1 MLLTPVQEV
10 RDLWKRGGFK
20 LTKFIS
26 NKKDILF
33 RTPYAIRRDGA
44 KDNDLTGSLP
54 IERALGVFWD
64 ADNDVIKFKIDL
76 KDQPMTRQ
84 GMLSV
89 ISSIYD
95 PLGLACPFLL
105 QGRRLL
111 QGLCQVMHGWDEMVP
126 DNICQ
131 KWEAWKS
138 SLKGLEKI
146 CIRRCIKPEGFGI
159 IKEASLHHF
168 SDASEEGYGQSTYL
182 RLVNVS
188 GKIHC
193 CLLMGKSRVT
203 PKKYVTIPHLELVA
217 AVLSVKIAALTGREL
232 DIEWKNETFW
242 TDSKVVLGY
251 INNNTKTFKIF
262 VANRIQQIHE
272 GSNVSQ
278 WRYAPSKMNP
288 ADDASRGLDA
298 NKNTSSSIWFKGPEF
313 FLAQ

>member
-1 MLLTPVQEV
+1 MFQ
-10 RDLWKRGGFK
+10 
-20 LTKFIS
+20 
-26 NKKDILF
+26 ILD
-33 RTPYAIRRDGA
+33 ALRRDGA
-44 KDNDLTGSLP
+44 KDKDLTGNLP
-54 IERALGVFWD
+54 IERALGIFWD
-64 ADNDVIKFKIDL
+64 AENDVIKFKIDL
-76 KDQPMTRQ
+76 KDQPMTRR

-217 AVLSVKIAALTGREL
+217 AVLSVKIAALIRREL

-251 INNNTKTFKIF
+251 INNNTKKFKIF

-272 GSNVSQ
+272 GSNVSL
-278 WRYAPSKMNP
+278 WRYVMFHLK
-288 ADDASRGLDA
+288 
-298 NKNTSSSIWFKGPEF
+298 
-313 FLAQ
+313 

>member
-20 LTKFIS
+20 LAKFIS

-95 PLGLACPFLL
+95 PLGLACPFLF

-111 QGLCQVMHGWDEMVP
+111 QGFVSSMHDWDEMVP

-131 KWEAWKS
+131 NWEARKY
-138 SLKGLEKI
+138 SLKDFEKI

-168 SDASEEGYGQSTYL
+168 SDVLEEKYGGQSTY
-182 RLVNVS
+182 RQLVNVS
-188 GKIHC
+188 GKMS
-193 CLLMGKSRVT
+193 LNGKSRVT
-203 PKKYVTIPHLELVA
+203 PNKYVTIPRLKFVA
-217 AVLSVKIAALTGREL
+217 AVLPVKITALIRRNLG
-232 DIEWKNETFW
+232 IE
-242 TDSKVVLGY
+242 
-251 INNNTKTFKIF
+251 
-262 VANRIQQIHE
+262 
-272 GSNVSQ
+272 
-278 WRYAPSKMNP
+278 
-288 ADDASRGLDA
+288 
-298 NKNTSSSIWFKGPEF
+298 
-313 FLAQ
+313 

>member
-1 MLLTPVQEV
+1 MLKSVPSVRDALTLIQEV
-10 RDLWKRGGFK
+10 RDLRKRGGFR

-26 NKKDILF
+26 CKKDILF
-33 RTPYAIRRDGA
+33 QIPDALRRDGA
-44 KDNDLTGSLP
+44 KETDLTGSLP
-54 IERALGVFWD
+54 IERALGIFWD
-64 ADNDVIKFKIDL
+64 AENDVIKFKIDL
-76 KDQPMTRQ
+76 KDQPMTRR

-131 KWEAWKS
+131 KWEARKS

-168 SDASEEGYGQSTYL
+168 SDASEGYRQSTYL

-203 PKKYVTIPHLELVA
+203 PKKYVTIPRLELVA
-217 AVLSVKIAALTGREL
+217 AVLSVKIGFRFHNLCT
-232 DIEWKNETFW
+232 
-242 TDSKVVLGY
+242 
-251 INNNTKTFKIF
+251 
-262 VANRIQQIHE
+262 
-272 GSNVSQ
+272 
-278 WRYAPSKMNP
+278 
-288 ADDASRGLDA
+288 
-298 NKNTSSSIWFKGPEF
+298 
-313 FLAQ
+313 